1 VLKQA
6 NDNAVAAGTT
16 VVVSSG
22 DAGVTSTIG
31 TPSTDPEVISSGAT
45 TTYRI
50 DLQDGY
56 GGAQFPGIKGYENN
70 NISSFS
76 SGGFQQNGATV
87 DTVAPGELN
96 WALCSTNTAMYGDCL
111 NYAGNP
117 TPFLAFGGTSESSP
131 LTAGEAALVIQAY
144 REGHGGASPTPAV
157 VKQIIVSTTD
167 DIGSPADQQGA
178 GLIDA
183 YKAVQAAESYRTPSV
198 ATKPTGQT
206 LLISPTQLNAVS
218 NPGTSEQ
225 LGDTITNNG
234 SSTQTVSLSTRKVG
248 TYTTVGSGKVVLSDS
263 SSPQTTNWAGVPANY
278 EPITFKVPSGQD
290 RLNVS
295 IAFQN
300 ASASDLNARVRL
312 TLVDP
317 SGNLAAY
324 SVPQGDG
331 NYGNVQI
338 TSPKS
343 GTWTG
348 YIWSNTSSNDGTTG
362 PVLWN
367 AAVAQ
372 YASFGRVS
380 PQSLTLAPGQSKP
393 VTLTVSTPASPG
405 DAAGAIVLNQS
416 GGPSFGQQ
424 STIPVTLRSLMP
436 SGSQSFTQTLTG
448 GNGRGVNTGQEFY
461 YQTNV
466 PSGLRELDAS
476 VVLANNPNNAFT
488 AFLINPNGASQ
499 AQAANVLFSSG
510 TGNVTNTMGAQLHVL
525 SPQAG
530 TWTLA
535 IAFAP
540 QVSGTAITE
549 PFTVSTNDNQVPSSS
564 GGLPNSS
571 STKLAAGK
579 AQTYNVKVTNN
590 GPTTEEY
597 FVDAR
602 LPGSTPLSLTSFDG
616 PDTTVPLT
624 AASNFPLYL
633 VPSHST
639 EFTEVASTTGST
651 PIQIDSGTD
660 WGDPEVASNAGSTV
674 SVTLD
679 GNPLTQSFWG
689 VDPNTVGPFGNTAA
703 PNETASTTM
712 SVATAPFDSAVTS
725 QTGDLWLASADP
737 SQLSGLSPV
746 VVGPGQTG
754 TIPVT
759 ITPSGSSGSVVTGTL
774 YIDEYNAVAFQ
785 EFLQPDG
792 NDVAAIPYSYKVK

>member
-1 VLKQA
+1 
-6 NDNAVAAGTT
+6 
-16 VVVSSG
+16 
-22 DAGVTSTIG
+22 
-31 TPSTDPEVISSGAT
+31 
-45 TTYRI
+45 
-50 DLQDGY
+50 
-56 GGAQFPGIKGYENN
+56 
-70 NISSFS
+70 
-76 SGGFQQNGATV
+76 
-87 DTVAPGELN
+87 
-96 WALCSTNTAMYGDCL
+96 
-111 NYAGNP
+111 
-117 TPFLAFGGTSESSP
+117 

-198 ATKPTGQT
+198 ATKPTGHT

-300 ASASDLNARVRL
+300 ASTSDLNARVRL

-416 GGPSFGQQ
+416 GGPGFGQQ
-424 STIPVTLRSLMP
+424 STIPVTLRSVIP

-448 GNGRGVNTGQEFY
+448 GNGRESIIGQEFY
-461 YQTNV
+461 YQVNV
-466 PSGLRELDAS
+466 PSGARELNAS
-476 VVLANNPNNAFT
+476 IDLANNPNNPFT
-488 AFLINPNGASQ
+488 AFLINPSGNAQSQ
-499 AQAANVLFSSG
+499 ASNELVSG
-510 TGNVTNTMGAQLHVL
+510 NTETNTMGAQLHVL
-525 SPQAG
+525 SPASG

-579 AQTYNVKVTNN
+579 AQTYNVSVTNN
-590 GPTTEEY
+590 GSTTEEY

-602 LPGSTPLSLTSFDG
+602 LAGSAPLSLTSFDG
-616 PDTTVPLT
+616 PDTTVPLQESAT
-624 AASNFPLYL
+624 PSNFPEYL
-633 VPSHST
+633 VPTHST

-651 PIQIDSGTD
+651 PIIIDSSSP
-660 WGDPEVASNAGSTV
+660 WGDPEVASNVGSDV
-674 SVTLD
+674 SVTFSA
-679 GNPLTQSFWG
+679 NPLTQSLWT
-689 VDPNTVGPFGNTAA
+689 VAPNVVGPFGANAV
-703 PNETASTTM
+703 PNESVSTTM

-725 QTGDLWLASADP
+725 QTGDLWLASTDP
-737 SQLSGLSPV
+737 SQLNGLSPV
-746 VVGPGQTG
+746 FVGPGQTG

-759 ITPSGSSGSVVTGTL
+759 ITPSGPSGSQVTGTL
-774 YIDEYNAVAFQ
+774 YVDDYNEVAFQ
-785 EFLQPDG
+785 GFFQPDG